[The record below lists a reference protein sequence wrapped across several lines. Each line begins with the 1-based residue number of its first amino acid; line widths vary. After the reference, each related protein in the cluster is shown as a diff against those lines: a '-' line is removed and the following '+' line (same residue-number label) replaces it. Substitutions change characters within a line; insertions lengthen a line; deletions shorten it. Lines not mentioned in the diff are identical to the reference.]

1 MSKLILFQGDSI
13 TDAQRNY
20 EGDHF
25 SGHGYVTMVKGELG
39 YKYPE
44 KYTFKNRAISG
55 SRLPDVYARIKEDLI
70 NIAPDYLSFLIGV
83 NDAASNYTHNNGLTT
98 EKFKKVYSLFLEEV
112 LEALPDIKIIL
123 LEPFVLYNKDTA
135 EVYSGGNYERLRRDV
150 EEKAAVAEKLAE
162 EYKLAFVPLQANF
175 DSVYNP
181 DSPGYWSYDGV
192 HPTAAGH
199 ALIAKEWLK
208 KFEEIK

>member
-20 EGDHF
+20 ESSQF
-25 SGHGYVTMVKGELG
+25 SGHGYATMVKGELG
-39 YKYPE
+39 YNYPE
-44 KYTFKNRAISG
+44 QYTFDNKGISG
-55 SRLPDVYARIKEDLI
+55 NRLPDVYARIKADLI
-70 NIAPDYLSFLIGV
+70 NLSPDYLSFLIGI
-83 NDAASNYTHNNGLTT
+83 NDSASNFAHNNGLTT
-98 EKFKKVYSLFLEEV
+98 AKFEKLYSIFIEEV
-112 LEALPDIKIIL
+112 LEALPTIKIML
-123 LEPFVLYNKDTA
+123 LEPFVLYNKDTDG
-135 EVYSGGNYERLRRDV
+135 VYSAGCYENLRRDV
-150 EEKAAVAEKLAE
+150 EEKAAVVKKIAEK
-162 EYKLAFVPLQANF
+162 YSLAFVPLQEKF

-181 DSPGYWSYDGV
+181 ENPNYWLFDGV

>member
-20 EGDHF
+20 ESSQF
-25 SGHGYVTMVKGELG
+25 SGHGYATMVKGELG
-39 YKYPE
+39 YNYPE
-44 KYTFKNRAISG
+44 QYTFINRGISG
-55 SRLPDVYARIKEDLI
+55 NRITDLYSRIKTDII
-70 NIAPDYLSFLIGV
+70 NLAPDYMSLLIGV
-83 NDAASNYTHNNGLTT
+83 NDSAQEFAHKNGVSTA
-98 EKFKKVYSLFLEEV
+98 KFDKIYSMLIEEI
-112 LEALPDIKIIL
+112 LDALPNIKIML
-123 LEPFVLYNKDTA
+123 LEPFVLYNKDTDG
-135 EVYSGGNYERLRRDV
+135 VYSDGCYENLRHDV
-150 EEKAAVAEKLAE
+150 EAKAAVAKKISEKYSLP
-162 EYKLAFVPLQANF
+162 FIPLQKKF

-181 DSPGYWSYDGV
+181 ENPNYWLFDGV